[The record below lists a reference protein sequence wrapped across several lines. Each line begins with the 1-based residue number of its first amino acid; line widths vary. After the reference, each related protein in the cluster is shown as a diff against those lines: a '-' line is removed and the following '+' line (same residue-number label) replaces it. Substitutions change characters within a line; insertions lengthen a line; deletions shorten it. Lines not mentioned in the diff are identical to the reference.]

1 MHPFQR
7 AKLLKRNGNTKS
19 FIRKNYCDDAFYA
32 LTNPICHRNSGK
44 QPYAQC
50 PKNMIRLKNCLPN
63 QITVNICH
71 ENWDSSSWL
80 IPHLPPPSTHHQR
93 QHITH
98 WLSVYIHIQKVKLS
112 NRVAITIDSR
122 HDYYHFMTRYDSNR
136 KTIRIYRSADD
147 RFKPEN
153 VKKIGSFLTCCRARN
168 IQAADAQALRGRDN
182 TNNPIRH
189 NRERSGAIT
198 P

>member
-1 MHPFQR
+1 MTSWSLSAIVFPRITSTH
-7 AKLLKRNGNTKS
+7 NT
-19 FIRKNYCDDAFYA
+19 
-32 LTNPICHRNSGK
+32 
-44 QPYAQC
+44 
-50 PKNMIRLKNCLPN
+50 PKTWYDWKNCLPN

-136 KTIRIYRSADD
+136 KAIRIYRSADD
-147 RFKPEN
+147 RFKPED
-153 VKKIGSFLTCCRARN
+153 VKKFGSFSACFRARS
-168 IQAADAQALRGRDN
+168 IHPTDARALHGTDN
-182 TNNPIRH
+182 TNTPTRH
-189 NRERSGAIT
+189 NRERSRANA